1 MHKKLTISLLIGGIL
16 STLTLYLAFRN
27 VPATDLLV
35 YLKGIN
41 FWWLVPSFAMVIATF
56 IIRTFRWQIIL
67 KEIGYIGFPQAFHPL
82 MIGFMMNC
90 VLPGR
95 VGELARPALLRKN
108 EGIPMSAG
116 LATVAAERAM
126 DIIFLIILFI
136 LTFSTV
142 FNHTDF
148 QHSASIGNFSID
160 KHMLQKAAW
169 TMIHLGVALLA
180 GIVLLSLNCV
190 RKGIKFLILGGTH
203 WLSSKY
209 PGQKDTFIKL
219 AWSGVA
225 IIDHMAAGFALIRRP
240 WRLLTCIGL
249 TSVIWGLT
257 LLSYYIFSMGCPG
270 VNLSLWNLTVFM
282 VVICFFVAL
291 PSVPG
296 FWGVWEAGGVFALSL
311 FGIAAKEAA
320 GFTLV
325 THSVQMFPVIVIGII
340 SALVTSVNILQVTR
354 KKVPVDILQPRSK
367 GDVL

>member
-1 MHKKLTISLLIGGIL
+1 MHKKFTISLLIGCVL
-16 STLTLYLAFRN
+16 SIMTLYLAFRN
-27 VPATDLLV
+27 VPAADLLV

-41 FWWLVPSFAMVIATF
+41 FWWLIPSFALVIATF
-56 IIRTFRWQIIL
+56 ILRTFRWQIIL
-67 KEIGYIGFPQAFHPL
+67 REISHIDFPKAFHPL

-95 VGELARPALLRKN
+95 VGEIARPALLKKK

-116 LATVAAERAM
+116 LATVAAERVM
-126 DIIFLIILFI
+126 DVTFLIILFI

-142 FNHTDF
+142 FNQTSL
-148 QHSASIGNFSID
+148 QHSASIGNLSID
-160 KHMLQKAAW
+160 KQMLQNAAW
-169 TMIHLGVALLA
+169 TMTRLSILLVACIA
-180 GIVLLSLNCV
+180 VFSLKNA
-190 RKGIKFLILGGTH
+190 REGIKHLILGGSQ
-203 WLSSKY
+203 WLASKY
-209 PGQKDTFIKL
+209 PGKRDIFTKMAQ
-219 AWSGVA
+219 SGVT
-225 IIDHMAAGFALIRRP
+225 IIDHTAAGFALVRRP
-240 WRLLTCIGL
+240 WRLLACIGL
-249 TSVIWGLT
+249 TIVIWGLT
-257 LLSYYIFSMGCPG
+257 VLSYYIFSMGCPG

-311 FGIAAKEAA
+311 FGIPVKEAA

-340 SALVTSVNILQVTR
+340 SALVTSVNILQVNR
-354 KKVPVDILQPRSK
+354 QKIPADAPQPRVK